1 MVIQLQK
8 LILILMRITSFIFLS
23 PGFSFQGLP
32 NIFKVALSF
41 SFSLVVYFVVPDI
54 PIIPGYFE
62 FALLILK
69 EIVFGLALGYIS
81 KLIFG
86 IIDMAG
92 QLIDFQ
98 AGFSMASV
106 YDPTAGGQ
114 VSNFGKVYYWM
125 SISLFFILDLHHA
138 VIESLIR
145 SFSYVPLTEIGYN
158 KLGVLEVL
166 NLFSKVFELGFKL
179 AVPIVIVVLITDIVL
194 GIISR
199 SIPQINVLMLGMPM
213 KALIS
218 FVLTFV
224 TLSWLMDAVARN
236 IALLPGYMERF
247 YRILQ

>member
-1 MVIQLQK
+1 MVIQIQK
-8 LILILMRITSFIFLS
+8 LMLILVRITSFIFLS

-32 NIFKVALSF
+32 NIFKFALSF

-54 PIIPGYFE
+54 TIIPGYFE

-69 EIVFGLALGYIS
+69 EVLFGISLGYIS

-86 IIDMAG
+86 IIEMAG

-106 YDPTAGGQ
+106 YDPTAGTQ
-114 VSNFGKVYYWM
+114 VSNFGKIYYWM
-125 SISLFFILDLHHA
+125 SMSIFFILDLHHK
-138 VIESLIR
+138 VIEALIE
-145 SFSYVPLTEIGYN
+145 SFKYIPLTEVSFN
-158 KLGVLEVL
+158 KLAVLEVL
-166 NLFSKVFELGFKL
+166 NLFSKVFALGFKL
-179 AVPIVIVVLITDIVL
+179 AVPMVIVVLITDIIL

-213 KALIS
+213 KAIIS

-224 TLSWLMDAVARN
+224 TLSWLMDAMAKN
-236 IALLPGYMERF
+236 IVLLPGYMERF
-247 YRILQ
+247 YQILH